1 MALEMLHNQS
11 RTPLNHHSTI
21 KSIYQPRINF
31 SIRKEIFFVAIG
43 SIIGAITM
51 FLPRIISDLTIDTQ
65 YYITWL
71 VFANLV
77 NSSQYEAGIAL
88 HFAVATT
95 IGIVTG
101 IVLHKIIKFNISKI
115 SNGFTYGLISG
126 AIVWFAFFLP
136 VQQFVIA
143 PNMEQVLMELDPAM
157 TLANVSNLTQ
167 ENFAL
172 KLLDSYFTHVIWGI
186 TVGVLASLLT
196 RKLGANYRCHP
207 CDIQFSKIQTYEKH
221 VKHVH
226 QSSSASVKKVLILGG
241 GYAGINVL
249 RKLQD
254 TFEDNVDVNIRMV
267 SQDNFFLHT
276 PMLPEMATGMVEPRH
291 IATPIRTFCKR
302 ARFFQA
308 KVDSVDIDNQRVTII
323 RTFDNSKKVLDFDYL
338 VLALGGKTN
347 FFGNK
352 NIEQNSLTIKTLGDA
367 IGIRNHVISMLENAD
382 QEENPEKKSKFT
394 TFVVVGG
401 GFSGVE
407 MVGEL
412 NDFVRESAEKFYRN
426 IEQEKIK
433 VILVSSGESILP
445 EIGDLGKYA
454 LKSLKKNGV
463 KIFTKTKLIDAGVD
477 FAELSNG
484 EKIPTMTTI
493 WAGGNKVDEVIS
505 ELGTDHDK
513 GGRVIVDE
521 HLKLKNHPNIFALG
535 DCAQI
540 TDPNSQKPYP
550 PTAQHALR
558 EAKTVSNNIISEI
571 KGHAEKQKA
580 FVYDSKGSMAKI
592 GKKNGVAL
600 LMGHQIKGVSA
611 WFIWR
616 QYYLSAL
623 PTTEKKIQVGLDW
636 FIDLFFTRDITKLSG
651 IRDKT
656 LKV

>member
-1 MALEMLHNQS
+1 MALELLHNQN
-11 RTPLNHHSTI
+11 RTPLNGHSTANP
-21 KSIYQPRINF
+21 IYQPRINF

-51 FLPRIISDLTIDTQ
+51 FVPRIFSDLAIDTQ

-77 NSSQYEAGIAL
+77 NSSQYEVGIAL
-88 HFAVATT
+88 HFGVATI

-101 IVLHKIIKFNISKI
+101 IVLHKIIKFNISQI
-115 SNGFTYGLISG
+115 SNGFTYGIISG
-126 AIVWFAFFLP
+126 AIVWVVFFLP

-143 PNMEQVLMELDPAM
+143 PNMVQVLMELDPAM
-157 TLANVSNLTQ
+157 TLTNASNLTQ

-172 KLLDSYFTHVIWGI
+172 KLLDSYFTHIIWGI

-221 VKHVH
+221 VKCVH
-226 QSSSASVKKVLILGG
+226 QSSSDSVKKILILGG
-241 GYAGINVL
+241 GYAGISVL
-249 RKLQD
+249 RKLQE
-254 TFEDNVDVNIRMV
+254 TFEDNVNVSIRIV

-308 KVDSVDIDNQRVTII
+308 KIGSIDVDNQKVTIT
-323 RTFDNSKKVLDFDYL
+323 RTFDNNQKILEYDYL

-367 IGIRNHVISMLENAD
+367 IGIRNHLISMLENAD
-382 QEENPEKKSKFT
+382 QEEDPEKKLNFI

-407 MVGEL
+407 TVGEI

-426 IEQEKIK
+426 IEQERIR
-433 VILVSSGESILP
+433 VILVSAGESILP

-454 LKSLKKNGV
+454 LESLKKNGV
-463 KIFTKTKLIDAGVD
+463 EIFTKTKLIDAGVD
-477 FAELSNG
+477 FAELDNG
-484 EKIPTMTTI
+484 EKISTMTTI
-493 WAGGNKVDEVIS
+493 WAGGNKVDSVIS
-505 ELGTDHDK
+505 ELETEHDK
-513 GGRVIVDE
+513 GGRVIVDKY
-521 HLKLKNHPNIFALG
+521 LKLKNHPNIFALG
-535 DCAQI
+535 DCALI
-540 TDPNSQKPYP
+540 TDSRSQKPYP

-558 EAKTVSNNIISEI
+558 EAKIVSNNLISEI
-571 KGHAEKQKA
+571 KGHANMLKE

-600 LMGHQIKGVSA
+600 LMGRRIKGISA
-611 WFIWR
+611 WFVWR
-616 QYYLSAL
+616 QYYWSTL
-623 PTTEKKIQVGLDW
+623 PTSEKKIRVGLDW